1 MWDQEGVHEI
11 YRDWRAVLEEYGG
24 DRVLVAEAWASTPD
38 RLARYVRPDEMHQA
52 FNFHYLDTPWE
63 PTAVRR
69 VVDRSLAANAV
80 VGAPTTWVLSNHD
93 VVRHATRLGYPVGT
107 VRMHGIGIGDEQ
119 PDVALGLRRAR
130 AATLQMLALPGS
142 AYLYQG
148 EELGLFEVADLPEAV
163 LADPVFR
170 RTHGEQKGR
179 DGCRVPIPW
188 TTDGPSFG
196 FGLGGAHLPQPDW
209 FGPLAVEAQSGRDG
223 STLELYRR
231 ALRLR
236 KELIAG
242 EDLRWLGRDDG
253 PVLHFG
259 RPDFPGPGG
268 WQVLT
273 NFGTTAA
280 VLPPGEVVLASG
292 PLAEVAPPGTAAWA
306 GDEIAAMALPPDTT
320 VWIKG

>member
-1 MWDQEGVHEI
+1 VPTE
-11 YRDWRAVLEEYGG
+11 R
-24 DRVLVAEAWASTPD
+24 RVLY
-38 RLARYVRPDEMHQA
+38 ARPTELGQA
-52 FNFHYLDTPWE
+52 FNFDMLRAGWDAGEFRTVITSNLE
-63 PTAVRR
+63 EARLT
-69 VVDRSLAANAV
+69 
-80 VGAPTTWVLSNHD
+80 GASSTWVLSSHD
-93 VVRHATRLGYPVGT
+93 EVRHASRFALPNGTDLVAWLRSDGREPMPDFELGG
-107 VRMHGIGIGDEQ
+107 
-119 PDVALGLRRAR
+119 RRAR
-130 AATLQMLALPGS
+130 AATLLMLALPGS

-148 EELGLFEVADLPEAV
+148 EELGLFEVADLPVAA

-170 RTHGEQKGR
+170 RTQGKQKGR

-231 ALRLR
+231 ALSLR
-236 KELIAG
+236 KALIAG
-242 EDLRWLGRDDG
+242 EELTWLGHDDG

-259 RPDFPGPGG
+259 RPGG

-280 VLPPGEVVLASG
+280 ALPPGEVLLTSG

-306 GDEIAAMALPPDTT
+306 GGEIAAMALPPDTT
-320 VWIKG
+320 VWLRPRGRPG